1 MGPKASRAK
10 GKKVQPATTIQEG
23 GTTFGQFEKAELRES
38 KKEAEMG
45 YMTMNLASPPSG
57 AYWGRFNDRVVNEDW
72 VKSLMEAYSRCL
84 DNCLDDTAVDVAVKR
99 SWIRNAENIVPSV
112 EGKNVKTVG
121 KIEFTSQ
128 GKEEMGSDNLW
139 ILGGNHRR
147 QALLRHLEG
156 RQKELDKLKNQLAK
170 KEGKGGEDDEEVEAM
185 RKDVREKEEE
195 ISTNSLWAVRLYD
208 RARTWTEKIDA
219 YPAAKATAIY
229 RFLSRNET
237 KDKRMATD
245 EERLIEIVD
254 ELKDAYEED
263 VRHRKDRAKNLD
275 AAALYQT
282 FMKKAKIRADAF
294 KDSRDRG
301 GHRQLCSVPSFAL
314 ALVAAS
320 RIRRHY
326 THARWFR
333 VADLV
338 KILESH
344 GALISEFIVES
355 VETLERVANPARP
368 PLEYEEIEELGQQ
381 LLEANGDADVDA
393 IREKLA
399 KMKTAF
405 EDMGDASDWTHELLG
420 KIDQCFKEA
429 YYVNEEPSESLFV
442 PLSSDND
449 NRFDKY
455 VMSVDKVLQNESQ
468 TAPPYAREYFAYAM
482 MWKLH
487 GHKFPMPLG
496 TASVVEALHKIA
508 NKYPLGISEVRFTV
522 FSVTNISVRVCPRWT
537 NAGATSPS
545 AFVHDGQTREQYLR
559 PRLSMVDKRGDDI
572 SSRVCPSWTNADG
585 DSVISWI
592 GTGLHWGPKMGSK
605 VYIIY
610 DSFDAAL
617 ESASKDI
624 LIKQNA
630 IGVRRKLIRIIL
642 AHLTTSIVE
651 IDSYLLSCPTP
662 RSMVTDLSAFK
673 FVSSL
678 GHDLVKGKSAKK
690 QKDPEDTPPP
700 GRDAAVVVAE
710 FLAAVG
716 WTSDNLTREFIK
728 VNAALTASKEA
739 FTREQR
745 LSPHVGTRLLTMS
758 ALPRNPDSQ
767 NKKRDYAL
775 IAAAI
780 AVESALVDKY
790 RAHLLGQ
797 CPGARDLRGDL
808 YSFFFSITMPHTQNY
823 LPNAK
828 KDVKRVWEFPDGL
841 QSDSVTSGARARDVE
856 SINARWLAAKE
867 SYVKE
872 KKDPVLSV
880 VQNLEKNRLLLCSD
894 TTVPSGTVETLAHH
908 LISGLSEIMYKNK
921 ARIAH
926 ASTVPDADDGPLFD
940 MSSVLVPSIPRAP
953 HDITEHYRDQL
964 GYGRWSIHPSA
975 YDKAPLR
982 PRSPSSPALSRQPR
996 PLLHPRSST
1005 EPGEEEN
1012 DEAGDAHAR
1021 QHADGDSHDIPPVD
1035 DDDDLASTTPPVL
1048 RRPSSPTPAQR
1059 RNLSPARS
1067 EHSSHD
1073 SSRRSSPRPR
1083 PKRSAPTSPENKPP
1097 SKKPTHDTRN
1107 SSKSSKKTPRARPV
1121 AGPSASFPD
1130 AFQDDTV

>member
-1 MGPKASRAK
+1 M
-10 GKKVQPATTIQEG
+10 
-23 GTTFGQFEKAELRES
+23 
-38 KKEAEMG
+38 
-45 YMTMNLASPPSG
+45 
-57 AYWGRFNDRVVNEDW
+57 
-72 VKSLMEAYSRCL
+72 
-84 DNCLDDTAVDVAVKR
+84 
-99 SWIRNAENIVPSV
+99 VPSV
-112 EGKNVKTVG
+112 EGKNVKTVA

-128 GKEEMGSDNLW
+128 GKEEIGSDNLW

-156 RQKELDKLKNQLAK
+156 RQKVLDKLKNQLAK

-185 RKDVREKEEE
+185 RKDVREKGEE

-208 RARTWTEKIDA
+208 RDKIDA

-355 VETLERVANPARP
+355 LETLERVANPARP
-368 PLEYEEIEELGQQ
+368 PMEYEEIEELGQQ

-487 GHKFPMPLG
+487 RHKFPMPLG

-508 NKYPLGISEVRFTV
+508 NKYPLGISE
-522 FSVTNISVRVCPRWT
+522 
-537 NAGATSPS
+537 
-545 AFVHDGQTREQYLR
+545 
-559 PRLSMVDKRGDDI
+559 
-572 SSRVCPSWTNADG
+572 
-585 DSVISWI
+585 VISWI

-651 IDSYLLSCPTP
+651 IDTYLLSCPTP

-678 GHDLVKGKSAKK
+678 GPDLVKGKSAKK

-700 GRDAAVVVAE
+700 GRDTAVVVAE

-716 WTSDNLTREFIK
+716 WTSDQLTREFNK

-780 AVESALVDKY
+780 AVESALVDNY

-808 YSFFFSITMPHTQNY
+808 YSFFFSITMPHTQTY

-894 TTVPSGTVETLAHH
+894 TTVPSGTVKTLAHH

-964 GYGRWSIHPSA
+964 GYDRWSIHPSA
-975 YDKAPLR
+975 YGKAPLR
-982 PRSPSSPALSRQPR
+982 PRSPSSPAPSRQPH
-996 PLLHPRSST
+996 PLLHPPSST
-1005 EPGEEEN
+1005 EPQEEEEN
-1012 DEAGDAHAR
+1012 DEARDAHAR
-1021 QHADGDSHDIPPVD
+1021 QHTAGDTDDVPPVNLGHD
-1035 DDDDLASTTPPVL
+1035 NDDLASTTPPVL
-1048 RRPSSPTPAQR
+1048 PRPSSPTPAQP

-1067 EHSSHD
+1067 EHSSDD
-1073 SSRRSSPRPR
+1073 SSARSSPPLR
-1083 PKRSAPTSPENKPP
+1083 PKRSAPTSPESKPP
-1097 SKKPTHDTRN
+1097 SKKPTHNTRN
-1107 SSKSSKKTPRARPV
+1107 SSKSSKKNLV
-1121 AGPSASFPD
+1121 LGPSLALPPPFPPLSRTTPSD
-1130 AFQDDTV
+1130 FLARRFVCGAQFSLYYL